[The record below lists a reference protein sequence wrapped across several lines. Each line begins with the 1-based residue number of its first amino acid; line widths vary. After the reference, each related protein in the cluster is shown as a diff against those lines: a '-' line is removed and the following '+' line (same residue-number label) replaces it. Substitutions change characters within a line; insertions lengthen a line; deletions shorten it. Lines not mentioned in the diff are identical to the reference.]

1 MARIARVDY
10 ATKHAKSARLQNGSK
25 NDRVHI
31 AVLAFEGCL
40 ATGVASALDI
50 VRMAAILQ
58 SPAESRSQRLTCR
71 IYSVRGG
78 PVRASNGVVFD
89 TRPLR
94 EARGCAALLIP
105 GIDHDSVVQLDDT
118 LRALDAE
125 VRALRA
131 FPAPQIAF
139 AASCSAA
146 FLLARAGR
154 LRGAR
159 AATSWWLARKF
170 QSEFPEVVCEKDQLL
185 VDDGRVITSGG
196 VTSCIDLTLH
206 LIGRCCGARVKRALC
221 NLLAFEP
228 RRSTQAAFRNL
239 REANDDARWLAP
251 LRRRLERNAEDP
263 WTIAEMAASLKLT
276 ERTFL
281 RRMKA
286 SLNLTPREYLQ
297 RIRIERG
304 RRLLE
309 HTAHAIETIAV
320 QCGYEDVSAFRKLF
334 RRVVGQ
340 TPGEFRRRFQGS
352 PGAIPSGA

>member
-1 MARIARVDY
+1 MARIARVQY
-10 ATKHAKSARLQNGSK
+10 ATKRARFATTRKNPGNGEV
-25 NDRVHI
+25 RL
-31 AVLAFEGCL
+31 AVPAFDGCL
-40 ATGVASALDI
+40 ATGVTAAIDI
-50 VRMAAILQ
+50 VRMAGSLGGF
-58 SPAESRSQRLTCR
+58 AEHPSKNLTCR
-71 IYSVRGG
+71 IYSVKGG

-89 TRPLR
+89 TQPLR
-94 EARGCAALLIP
+94 SARRCAALIIP
-105 GIDHDSVVQLDDT
+105 GIDHDSLDRFEVA
-118 LRALDAE
+118 LGGLDAE

-154 LRGAR
+154 LQGAR
-159 AATSWWLARKF
+159 AATSWWLARRF
-170 QSEFPEVVCEKDQLL
+170 QAEFPDVVCEKDQLL

-206 LIGRCCGARVKRALC
+206 LIGRCCGAAVKRALC
-221 NLLAFEP
+221 NVLAFEP
-228 RRSTQAAFRNL
+228 RRSSQAAFRSL

-251 LRRRLERNAEDP
+251 LRRRLERSAEDP
-263 WTIAEMAASLKLT
+263 WTIAEMAASVKLT

-297 RIRIERG
+297 RIRMERA

-309 HTAHAIETIAV
+309 HSGHDIETVAAH
-320 QCGYEDVSAFRKLF
+320 CGYEDVSAFRKQF

-352 PGAIPSGA
+352 PGALPSGA

>member
-1 MARIARVDY
+1 MARIARVVS
-10 ATKHAKSARLQNGSK
+10 ATKRVVLDNRRDASK
-25 NDRVHI
+25 YREIRI

-40 ATGVASALDI
+40 ATGVTASLDI
-50 VRMAAILQ
+50 VRMADTLGGAAETR
-58 SPAESRSQRLTCR
+58 SPRLTCR

-78 PVRASNGVVFD
+78 QVRASNGLVFD

-94 EARGCAALLIP
+94 EARGCAALIIP
-105 GIDHDSVVQLDDT
+105 GIDHDSVAQFDAA
-118 LRALDAE
+118 LRGLDAE
-125 VRALRA
+125 VRALRT
-131 FPAPQIAF
+131 FPAPRIAF

-154 LRGAR
+154 LQGAR

-185 VDDGRVITSGG
+185 VDDGKVLTSGG

-221 NLLAFEP
+221 NVLAFEP
-228 RRSTQAAFRNL
+228 RRSNQAAFRSL
-239 REANDDARWLAP
+239 REANDEARWLAP

-263 WTIAEMAASLKLT
+263 WTIADMAAVVKLT

-286 SLNLTPREYLQ
+286 SLNLTPRDYLQ
-297 RIRIERG
+297 RMRMERA
-304 RRLLE
+304 RRFLE
-309 HTAHAIETIAV
+309 QTTYAIETIAA
-320 QCGYEDVSAFRKLF
+320 QCGYEDVSAFRKQF

-340 TPGEFRRRFQGS
+340 TPGEFRRRFQGA
-352 PGAIPSGA
+352 PA